1 MLVQLGPQ
9 CTAPR
14 AEAAIA
20 PGALG
25 IVFAR
30 HEAGDP
36 VAIDNSQ
43 MRTLTVSD
51 LVGARLAQHAATVG
65 GELTLS
71 VDDNEKK
78 QISANSGVIASFS
91 SRGPAP
97 YSLALKPD
105 VSAPGVD
112 IVSPIPGGYGTWS
125 GTSMASPAV
134 AGAAALLRQRHP
146 TWTPA
151 QIKSAL
157 VLTARPVFN
166 DTAHKHPT
174 SVLAAGGGMID
185 VQAADAPGL
194 FAEPSGVS
202 FGLVRPRTARRAR
215 SSSAMRA
222 AAPASGR

>member
-1 MLVQLGPQ
+1 M
-9 CTAPR
+9 
-14 AEAAIA
+14 
-20 PGALG
+20 
-25 IVFAR
+25 
-30 HEAGDP
+30 
-36 VAIDNSQ
+36 
-43 MRTLTVSD
+43 
-51 LVGARLAQHAATVG
+51 
-65 GELTLS
+65 
-71 VDDNEKK
+71 
-78 QISANSGVIASFS
+78 
-91 SRGPAP
+91 
-97 YSLALKPD
+97 
-105 VSAPGVD
+105 SAPGVD

-202 FGLVRPRTARRAR
+202 FGLVRPAHGETR
-215 SSSAMRA
+215 SIELSDA
-222 AAPASGR
+222 AAGAVSGR